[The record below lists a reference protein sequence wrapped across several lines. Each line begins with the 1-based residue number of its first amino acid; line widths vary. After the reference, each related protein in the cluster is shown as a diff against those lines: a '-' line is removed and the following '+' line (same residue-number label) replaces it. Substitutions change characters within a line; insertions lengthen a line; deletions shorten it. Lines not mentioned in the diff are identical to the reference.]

1 MTLQNLKSFDL
12 FPKILFKTG
21 YRQTYVCTTLWQKNI
36 AKTQRF
42 DVVQNLC
49 HGKVRRSARKGIL
62 KNNSNFLYEQLLI
75 YILWW

>member
-49 HGKVRRSARKGIL
+49 HGKVR
-62 KNNSNFLYEQLLI
+62 
-75 YILWW
+75 